1 MGNPVQGG
9 EYVPVRPIEA
19 VYEAV
24 IEVNFKILKFCHNI

>member
-1 MGNPVQGG
+1 MVYVQGG

-24 IEVNFKILKFCHNI
+24 IEVNLKI